1 MHNNQLHHDFI
12 LENIIGDQMV
22 ACPFRKTGCD
32 FIGQLQLLT
41 THKKK
46 CEFNP
51 VNLPSF
57 LKKQESPV
65 KLGKIFRHCFVVI
78 LGPESTKFQS
88 CRALA
93 SSMEL
98 LCDL

>member
-1 MHNNQLHHDFI
+1 
-12 LENIIGDQMV
+12 MV

-65 KLGKIFRHCFVVI
+65 KSSKIFSKSGKIFSRTTLLFSLNGC
-78 LGPESTKFQS
+78 S
-88 CRALA
+88 CL
-93 SSMEL
+93 
-98 LCDL
+98 